1 MAVITDQFVVSTLKM
16 FQISENSSSLQI
28 STISTALDT
37 LKSYNNNENVN
48 KHDTSTVYCY
58 YKIQII
64 IWQNKRINKNKK
76 LIISQQFLYTFE
88 KNS

>member
-1 MAVITDQFVVSTLKM
+1 M
-16 FQISENSSSLQI
+16 FQISENSSSSQL

-37 LKSYNNNENVN
+37 LKSYNNNENIN

-64 IWQNKRINKNKK
+64 IWQNRCINKNK
-76 LIISQQFLYTFE
+76 
-88 KNS
+88 N